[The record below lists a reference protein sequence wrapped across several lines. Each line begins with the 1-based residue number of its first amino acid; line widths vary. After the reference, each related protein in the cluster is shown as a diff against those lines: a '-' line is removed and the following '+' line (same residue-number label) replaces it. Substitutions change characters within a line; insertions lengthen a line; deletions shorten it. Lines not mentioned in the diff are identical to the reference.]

1 MMMMMMMMMM
11 PIMMIPIIMM
21 MMINGT
27 NGFQSSSY
35 YNTINIK
42 TSRNM
47 IDWED
52 YSLRYK
58 NNTILI
64 PPSKEQ
70 KIIVETYLSKKY
82 NIKVDAVA
90 GSGKTTTILHCANL
104 IDKDESC
111 LALLYNAR
119 LKDETRKKTKQLNL
133 ERSLKV
139 HSYHSFA
146 VKYYG
151 AVDAFKDE
159 GLNRV
164 VYEGLQPKDN
174 FGFNYIILDE
184 VQVVIIINVIIII
197 IISIVIIITLFRT

>member
-1 MMMMMMMMMM
+1 MT
-11 PIMMIPIIMM
+11 
-21 MMINGT
+21 NGT

-35 YNTINIK
+35 YKIINIK
-42 TSRNM
+42 TSRESKM
-47 IDWED
+47 INWED
-52 YSLRYK
+52 YSARCK
-58 NNTILI
+58 NNTMLI
-64 PPSKEQ
+64 PPSIEQ
-70 KIIVETYLSKKY
+70 KKVVETYLSNKY

-133 ERSLKV
+133 QRSLKV
-139 HSYHSFA
+139 HSFHSFA

-151 AVDAFKDE
+151 AVDACKDE
-159 GLNRV
+159 GLSRV
-164 VYEGLQPKDN
+164 VNEGIQPKIN

-184 VQVVIIINVIIII
+184 VQVVIII
-197 IISIVIIITLFRT
+197 IIITIIITITTTTLLFRT